1 MSFSYTS
8 SSGGGGGMAN
18 IKLGQGGVFSQV
30 ASSGGGGTLRS
41 SWSLGG
47 RTSMGGGVLNAS
59 SGALVPVRSSTTY
72 TSYSYG
78 GGPSVSSN
86 VNFNATEKVEMQGL
100 NDRLGRYIA
109 KVRSLEEANRQLQ
122 IQINEASKDQVEDDG
137 IDWAAELT
145 AAREA
150 LLAANLDRARV
161 EIARDSRLLEVNQW
175 REKIEGEIEKRAVL
189 EDELNMLKREQEE
202 LAMEK
207 VDLEGQIEGAQG
219 ELDFIKQIHKQE
231 VAELKERIKASGNI
245 EIQSRMETVDLNA
258 ALKAIREQYEEI
270 ARRNR
275 ADVEKSFQDKVSAV
289 KVEQAQSNEA
299 LTLVKSEINEIRRTL
314 TGLQA
319 ELEALKAQ
327 QAAILDSIPSAE
339 RDTALAMEAKM
350 EIISS
355 LTGEVSRLKNDM
367 ERVLKEYQ
375 DLMNTKLALEAEI
388 NQYNSLL
395 SGEETRMTQFSA

>member
-1 MSFSYTS
+1 MSYSYTS

-30 ASSGGGGTLRS
+30 ASSGGSGTLRS

-47 RTSMGGGVLNAS
+47 RTSMGGGGLNAS

-137 IDWAAELT
+137 IDWSAELT

-245 EIQSRMETVDLNA
+245 EIESRMETVDLNA

-275 ADVEKSFQDKVSAV
+275 ADVEKSFQDEVSAV

-327 QAAILDSIPSAE
+327 QAAILDSIAGAE
-339 RDTALAMEAKM
+339 RETALAMEAKM

-355 LTGEVSRLKNDM
+355 LTGEVSRLKTDM